1 MNVPT
6 HRITR
11 RAWIGLPRIISRA
24 KRLKRVQRAARVK
37 NRRRI
42 RTRLKAAAPS
52 LSLTTQETIENEMLQ
67 VEIFTRDPDR
77 PWFHVMPLSGWMND
91 PNGPIY
97 YRGRY
102 HLFYQH
108 VPNRV
113 EWDWGLVWGHAVS
126 EDLVTWEHLPIA
138 LEPSIGGYDSDG
150 CFSGTCVQNCD
161 GRPVILYTGVK
172 LRSNHKGDLPAPEY
186 DLNLPFIE
194 VQLAA
199 VPADSTSDDELMI
212 NWNKLP
218 DPILHRPPAN
228 SGFTGWRDP
237 FVYRRKDSQNG
248 WLMLV
253 GSGIKGKG
261 GTVLKYKSDDILS
274 DWKFDGYLCQ
284 GDADTGAMW
293 ECPLLTRLKPYRSK
307 ETSRGN
313 PATEANGNSQPVA
326 IERQLADLSISDQDS
341 SSETDER
348 FSYFFCISPDAPTNP
363 VLYWLGHVNENDVFC
378 LDEARKFSR
387 LDLGDILYAPNLTED
402 ENGDSLLWGWL
413 QERRTVGSYDYSGCL
428 SVPRKLSR
436 KKDRLFQEPAEQI
449 NQLRSEAKWQLES
462 LPLSPEEPIPVEGTR
477 GQALDIEVKL
487 EKGSSDAAGLL
498 IRSWNVGGEGTA
510 AIVFDWERS
519 CLEVVFEALNPE
531 TMEFFLDADSS
542 RRIGG
547 PIDWHAGQPLY
558 LRIILDHSC
567 LEIFT
572 GTGEVLSTRVYR
584 GGPMDEG
591 DSGLDFVSFG
601 GRANL
606 VSAVAYEMRSIW
618 TEDASMS
625 PAAKDMIN
633 DAPLFGMPEMGPNL
647 VS

>member
-24 KRLKRVQRAARVK
+24 KRLKRVQRAGRVK
-37 NRRRI
+37 NRRKI
-42 RTRLKAAAPS
+42 RTRLKATAPS
-52 LSLTTQETIENEMLQ
+52 LSLTTEETIENEMLQ
-67 VEIFTRDPDR
+67 VEEIFAKDPDR

-108 VPNRV
+108 VPNQV

-150 CFSGTCVQNCD
+150 CFSGTCVKNCD

-199 VPADSTSDDELMI
+199 VPADPNDELMV
-212 NWNKLP
+212 NWNKHP
-218 DPILHRPPAN
+218 DPILHRPPPN

-261 GTVLKYKSDDILS
+261 GTVLKYTSDDILS

-293 ECPLLTRLKPYRSK
+293 ECPLLTRLKPYQSK
-307 ETSRGN
+307 EKPRGN
-313 PATEANGNSQPVA
+313 PATEANGNSEPVD
-326 IERQLADLSISDQDS
+326 IERKLADLSISEQDS
-341 SSETDER
+341 SNEADER

-402 ENGDSLLWGWL
+402 ENGDNLLWGWL
-413 QERRTVGSYDYSGCL
+413 QERRAVGAYNYSGCL
-428 SVPRKLSR
+428 SVPRRLSR
-436 KKDRLFQEPAEQI
+436 NKDKLFQEPAEQI
-449 NQLRSEAKWQLES
+449 NQLRSEAKWRRENLPVSPDES
-462 LPLSPEEPIPVEGTR
+462 IAIEGTR
-477 GQALDIEVKL
+477 SQALDIEVKL

-498 IRSWNVGGEGTA
+498 IRSWRVGGEGTA

-572 GTGEVLSTRVYR
+572 GSGEVLSTRVYR
-584 GGPMDEG
+584 GGPIDEG

-618 TEDASMS
+618 TEDAPMS
-625 PAAKDMIN
+625 PAAADMIN
-633 DAPLFGMPEMGPNL
+633 DAPLFGMPDMGQNL